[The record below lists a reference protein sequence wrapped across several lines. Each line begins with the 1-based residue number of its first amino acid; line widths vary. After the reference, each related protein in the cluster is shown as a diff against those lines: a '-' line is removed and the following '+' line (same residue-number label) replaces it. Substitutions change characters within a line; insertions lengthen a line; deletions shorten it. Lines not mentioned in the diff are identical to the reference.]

1 MITPCILHNFR
12 TNFCT
17 NVFHVNLVFRLTL
30 YKLCGIL
37 KP

>member
-1 MITPCILHNFR
+1 MIVPGILHNSSI
-12 TNFCT
+12 NFCT